1 MPSSTGQPE
10 WNAAR
15 IAGLLVRCGR
25 YALAQWRAEDWRLK
39 ADGSLL
45 TKVDEAV
52 ERELTAEL
60 ENVGQGVHVIGEE
73 TVERRDEPYVARAL
87 AERAY
92 VVDPIDGTAPF
103 AHGIGYWGTSIGF
116 MERGRLTHGGIIIP
130 AQNELFVTD
139 GERVLWTDRLDLAAT
154 SAPDLREL
162 VPCFAPWN
170 AGGMVALGQ
179 RLVQRHTFPWPNPT
193 LVTGCAIN
201 ALAYL
206 LIGRLAAYLAHMK
219 LWDFA
224 AVLPMLLRCG
234 GEARLVNG
242 TPMTGVIDSQAVDL
256 TPGSP
261 SRWALRDE
269 CLFGPPAA
277 FAEFY
282 PAVCAHLHKER

>member
-1 MPSSTGQPE
+1 MPVSVLQPA
-10 WNAAR
+10 WDAAR
-15 IAGLLVRCGR
+15 IASLLVRCGR
-25 YALAQWRAEDWRLK
+25 FALAQWRAEGWRLK

-45 TKVDEAV
+45 TEVDEAL
-52 ERELTAEL
+52 ERELTDEL
-60 ENVGQGVHVIGEE
+60 EDVANGIHIIGEE
-73 TVERRDEPYVARAL
+73 TVERRDEAYVARAL

-103 AHGIGYWGTSIGF
+103 AHGIGYWGTSIGL
-116 MERGRLTHGGIIIP
+116 MEQGRLTHGGVILP

-162 VPCFAPWN
+162 EPHFAPWN

-179 RLVQRHTFPWPNPT
+179 RMARNHTFPWLNPT

-206 LIGRLAAYLAHMK
+206 LIGRLAAYLGHMK
-219 LWDFA
+219 LWDLA
-224 AVLPMLLRCG
+224 GVLPMLLRCG
-234 GEARLVNG
+234 AAARLVDG
-242 TPMTGVIDSQAVDL
+242 TPLDGSVDNRGFDL
-256 TPGSP
+256 EPGSP
-261 SRWALRDE
+261 DRWALRDE

-282 PAVCAHLHKER
+282 PAVCAHLRKER